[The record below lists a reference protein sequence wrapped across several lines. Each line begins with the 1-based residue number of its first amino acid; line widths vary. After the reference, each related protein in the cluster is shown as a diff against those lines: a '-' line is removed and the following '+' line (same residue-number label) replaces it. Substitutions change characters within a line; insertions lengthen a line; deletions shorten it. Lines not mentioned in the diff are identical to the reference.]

1 MNKIILS
8 MAGVIAAAAFAPE
21 ASALPAFARQTGMAC
36 SACHQQHFPV
46 LNQFGRAFKAGG
58 YTMMGA
64 QGKIEGEHLSIPDTL
79 NAAILAKVRYQKDNG
94 PATANKKASGLANST
109 SDGQLQFGDE
119 LSLFFGGRVGENI
132 GFLFEGNTVGGA
144 LMAGIKMP
152 IMFDAG
158 GAKLSVI
165 PFSTDALSVQYGYEL
180 SSGGV
185 MRASR
190 WAEHRRETS
199 AIQYN
204 ADRGN
209 NTGGATGFAF
219 VAQNDMG
226 YINYTKWAP
235 SYGMGA
241 NGAAVSSFDMGSS
254 YIRVAA
260 TPSVG
265 DWAMVVGA
273 GVMGGESLTGTDAGT
288 TTIAVDPITGLSTVV
303 PVTASLLETK
313 MTFADFQAHGAI
325 GENELGVYAQYAN
338 APVATAVGATSAYG
352 AGATARKAF
361 TLGADYS
368 VIPHV
373 LHLGAAY
380 RNAKNGGAAAT
391 NGDNA
396 ITLTAVYD
404 LTMNVALHANYSKYS
419 GSSRNAVGSVTSLY
433 TLLLEAA
440 W

>member
-8 MAGVIAAAAFAPE
+8 LAGVIAASAFAPQ

-36 SACHQQHFPV
+36 TACHQQHFPI
-46 LNQFGRAFKAGG
+46 LGKFGRAFKAGG

-64 QGKIEGEHLSIPDTL
+64 QGKVEGEHLSLPDTL
-79 NAAILAKVRYQKDNG
+79 NAAILFKGRYQKDNG
-94 PATANKKASGLANST
+94 LATPDKTAGNLPNSV
-109 SDGQLQFGDE
+109 SDGQVQFGDE
-119 LSLFFGGRVGENI
+119 FSLFFGGRVGENI
-132 GFLFEGNTVGGA
+132 GFLFEGNTVSGGS
-144 LMAGIKMP
+144 LLAGFKMP

-158 GAKLSVI
+158 SAKLSVI
-165 PFSTDALSVQYGYEL
+165 PFTTDALSVQYGYEL

-199 AIQYN
+199 AVQYN
-204 ADRGN
+204 ADRGVDA
-209 NTGGATGFAF
+209 GAATG
-219 VAQNDMG
+219 VALVVQTDHG
-226 YINYTKWAP
+226 YINVSKWAP
-235 SYGMGA
+235 AYGMGS
-241 NGAAVSSFDMGSS
+241 NGGALPSYDMGST

-260 TPSVG
+260 TPDVG
-265 DWAMVVGA
+265 DWSMVVGA
-273 GVMGGESLTGTDAGT
+273 GAMSGTSHINGVAAPTPAAG
-288 TTIAVDPITGLSTVV
+288 DN
-303 PVTASLLETK
+303 LETK
-313 MTFADFQAHGAI
+313 QTFVDFQTHGVI

-338 APVATAVGATSAYG
+338 APIPAVGNSSAYNDL
-352 AGATARKAF
+352 ALTARKAF

-373 LHLGAAY
+373 LTLGAAY
-380 RNAKNGGAAAT
+380 RNAKNGDAAGSE
-391 NGDNA
+391 GDNA

-404 LTMNVALHANYSKYS
+404 LAMNVALHVNYSKYS
-419 GSSRNAVGSVTSLY
+419 GTARTVSLANPNPVTSLY